1 MSSSYCPQ
9 RPDINKESKW
19 DMGRES
25 KAKEQND
32 RERERERE
40 RESKEQQEKQ
50 ETSAHM

>member
-1 MSSSYCPQ
+1 MSSSYCLQ

-25 KAKEQND
+25 KTKEQND
-32 RERERERE
+32 REREREI
-40 RESKEQQEKQ
+40 ESEEQQEKQ